1 MSSLLSSQSLRVV
14 AARGVVTVVASCL
27 IGFGSAVITSI
38 KLNERL
44 DARVG
49 HLESTIDE
57 HKQILNRDF
66 DRHDGVVSVLS
77 NKTDDQER
85 RLVRLEAMMDGV
97 QTTLIEIRSD
107 VKQLLREHK

>member
-1 MSSLLSSQSLRVV
+1 MSPLFSPQSIKSIIV
-14 AARGVVTVVASCL
+14 RGVVTLVASCL

-49 HLESTIDE
+49 HLETAISE
-57 HKQILNRDF
+57 HKNILSKDF
-66 DRHDGVVSVLS
+66 DRHDDTVAALA

-97 QTTLIEIRSD
+97 QTTLAEIRAD